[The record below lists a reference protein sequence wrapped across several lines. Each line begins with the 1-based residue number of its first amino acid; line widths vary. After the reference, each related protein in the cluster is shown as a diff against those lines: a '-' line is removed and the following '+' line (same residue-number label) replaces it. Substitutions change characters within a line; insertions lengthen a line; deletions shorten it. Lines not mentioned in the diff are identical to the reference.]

1 MARLTQ
7 LDVESLIW
15 FNNLSGSSQLLDQFI
30 ILVSSKW
37 CWLPLYLFLLI
48 LIYKKFGFN
57 KTVWVVLGIGVGVVL
72 SDQGSVLMFKETFQ
86 RLRPCH
92 VPEISGRLHMVAN
105 RCGGA
110 YGFIS
115 SHAANV
121 FMLAVMLIR
130 LLSDRFRFVWILTIW
145 ALMVAL
151 SRVYL
156 GVHYP
161 SDIIVGA
168 VFGGLIG
175 YLTGELILR
184 TINR

>member
-1 MARLTQ
+1 MASLTQ
-7 LDVESLIW
+7 LDVELLIW
-15 FNNLSGSSQLLDQFI
+15 FNNLSGSNQLLDQFMV
-30 ILVSSKW
+30 LVSSKW

-57 KTVWVVLGIGVGVVL
+57 KTVWVVLGIVVGVIL
-72 SDQGSVLMFKETFQ
+72 SDQGSVFMFKETFQ

-92 VPEISGRLHMVAN
+92 VPEISVRLHLVAN
-105 RCGGA
+105 RCGGS

-121 FMLAVMLIR
+121 FMLAVVLLR
-130 LLSDRFRFVWILTIW
+130 LLSDEFRFIWVLLIW
-145 ALMVAL
+145 ALVVAL

-161 SDIIVGA
+161 SDIIAGA

-175 YLTGELILR
+175 YLMGRLILR
-184 TINR
+184 MINR